1 MSRQFAGWSGVR
13 RKLGKKEVR
22 RECVRGS
29 RKFGVLYTNA
39 DFYCTFRRTPNRKVQ
54 RSCRGWGTSQGAPLP
69 WHAVDPFSVE
79 VRTTVPR

>member
-29 RKFGVLYTNA
+29 RKLGVLYTNA
-39 DFYCTFRRTPNRKVQ
+39 DFYCNLSSDPKQ
-54 RSCRGWGTSQGAPLP
+54 EGPAKLP
-69 WHAVDPFSVE
+69 WVGNK
-79 VRTTVPR
+79 PRSPTPLACCGSI